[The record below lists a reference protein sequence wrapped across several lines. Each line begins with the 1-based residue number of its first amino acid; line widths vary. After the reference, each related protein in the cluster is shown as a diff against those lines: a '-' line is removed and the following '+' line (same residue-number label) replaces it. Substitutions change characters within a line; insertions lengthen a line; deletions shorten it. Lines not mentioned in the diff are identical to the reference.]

1 MKLGN
6 WQMLLKTS
14 KKQTMGPETQLL
26 LRMLRKSRRNDKVK
40 QMINLTRKIDD
51 YRSVKTSSSQ

>member
-14 KKQTMGPETQLL
+14 KRQTMGPETQLL

-51 YRSVKTSSSQ
+51 